1 MTDNKKTIT
10 NAMLSFAAIMTA
22 FGAVI
27 LVQSFFDKE
36 DTLVNSGFRDVMGT
50 FAQVS
55 VVMGDGRNGSEAGEA
70 AFDQLTE
77 VDASMSDYIEDS
89 ELSQLNRNGYDG
101 PVKVSDGLF
110 EVISAAVQYSRQS
123 DGAFDITIG
132 PLVGLWREAER
143 TGAKPT
149 EVQVAAAKAKVGY
162 EKLQLDA
169 ENRTVKFTV
178 EGMLLDLGGIA
189 KGYAIDK
196 AIEAARAHGA
206 KGVMVDVGGDI
217 MCFGNSLN
225 GQWKIGLQ
233 DPTDE
238 GEMLLVL
245 KLCDVAVATSGD
257 YRRFVVIGDERFNH
271 IFSPKAGV
279 SAGELT
285 SVSVIAGT
293 AMQADAL
300 ATAVSVMGVKKGMAM
315 IDRIEGVECMVIQAG
330 AKGEIV
336 HTKDTLRYIDSSAI
350 EQMQNFNMIEFKNTE
365 RINE

>member
-149 EVQVAAAKAKVGY
+149 EVQVAA
-162 EKLQLDA
+162 
-169 ENRTVKFTV
+169 
-178 EGMLLDLGGIA
+178 
-189 KGYAIDK
+189 
-196 AIEAARAHGA
+196 
-206 KGVMVDVGGDI
+206 
-217 MCFGNSLN
+217 
-225 GQWKIGLQ
+225 
-233 DPTDE
+233 
-238 GEMLLVL
+238 
-245 KLCDVAVATSGD
+245 
-257 YRRFVVIGDERFNH
+257 
-271 IFSPKAGV
+271 
-279 SAGELT
+279 
-285 SVSVIAGT
+285 
-293 AMQADAL
+293 
-300 ATAVSVMGVKKGMAM
+300 
-315 IDRIEGVECMVIQAG
+315 
-330 AKGEIV
+330 
-336 HTKDTLRYIDSSAI
+336 
-350 EQMQNFNMIEFKNTE
+350 
-365 RINE
+365 